1 MSLFQSS
8 MFGSAEAT
16 DMQEEPLVETFETDE
31 EAQAQLGELVEE
43 DDVPVSRLSKTP
55 FDVERSCTDWWCLI
69 IALVATIGAVFLC
82 HHLHTGS
89 NLDVLAHGYSY
100 QQLVCPSEAKDP
112 LHLGQKSKPKYAFWC
127 LNATRTGL
135 VLDEP
140 ICVEKCPISDYTYHL
155 CQHGQ
160 VQRQDYASVQSGF
173 YCSPLDAQLRSE
185 VQRAFSSRRG
195 RLLRLFGVV
204 IREWFLF
211 AMGAVIA
218 CIIGYLYMIALFFDA
233 ETVIHRTLTLIT
245 FLPLGSGLY
254 LLLTALEPFE
264 GTSVDVY
271 AYVDLS
277 PQEAE
282 HQKIIVGSSLTLVG
296 VLLWCLTSSQDHRN
310 TVHRAA
316 ACMEAAGDCMTEEWS
331 ILLAPLFAIMFEVI
345 IMVFGFYFTCTV
357 AAKVQA
363 RELERE
369 RFDYTYGTTFAK
381 EDTIQFGPKEWAE
394 LAFVFLFAYWLNE
407 VVVAA
412 SQCVVAFVTEVWY
425 FARDD
430 ERQGILCQA
439 YLLVLAYHLGTT
451 CLGAA
456 FKAFGRLPAYVI
468 GLLRNRGMITPGSL
482 LDQFYFVVL
491 GDGVTFAYVD
501 LGFRSEGYIDGAFS
515 ADKILKDE
523 LENVHK
529 IRGALWMFNVAGVGL
544 TAAGAAYLMDLI
556 IQLVPSFRDPSSNL
570 FIVEKRGVFLING
583 VVGAILGRNI
593 MVGFDIVFDTI
604 IYCYAIELKR
614 RKEESDRE
622 ETSFRENNRMLLWLM
637 PAEDKEEDSDPEAN
651 HFLPQRMKDA
661 YSSMTSDSFKKP
673 VDG

>member
-1 MSLFQSS
+1 
-8 MFGSAEAT
+8 MFRSAEAT
-16 DMQEEPLVETFETDE
+16 DVQEEPLAEIFETDE
-31 EAQAQLGELVEE
+31 EAQAQVGELGEE
-43 DDVPVSRLSKTP
+43 DDVPASRLDKTP
-55 FDVERSCTDWWCLI
+55 FDVERSCTDWWCLFV
-69 IALVATIGAVFLC
+69 ALAAAVGAGFLG
-82 HHLHTGS
+82 HHLHIS
-89 NLDVLAHGYSY
+89 SDLRVLAHGYSY
-100 QQLVCPSEAKDP
+100 QKLVCPSEVKDP
-112 LHLGQKSKPKYAFWC
+112 LQLGQPSKPKYAFWC

-140 ICVEKCPISDYTYHL
+140 ICVEQCPISDYTFHL
-155 CQHGQ
+155 CEHGQ
-160 VQRQDYASVQSGF
+160 VQRQDYASVRFGF
-173 YCSPLDAQLRSE
+173 YCSPLELELRSE

-195 RLLRLFGVV
+195 RLLRLFGVM

-211 AMGAVIA
+211 AIGAVIA

-233 ETVIHRTLTLIT
+233 ESVIHRALTLIT

-254 LLLTALEPFE
+254 LLITSLEPFE
-264 GTSVDVY
+264 GSSIDVY

-277 PQEAE
+277 PEEAQQ
-282 HQKIIVGSSLTLVG
+282 QKMLVGSGLALVG
-296 VLLWCLTSSQDHRN
+296 FLLWCLTSSQEHRD

-331 ILLAPLFAIMFEVI
+331 ILLVPLFAIVFEVI
-345 IMVFGFYFTCTV
+345 IMVFGFYFTCCV
-357 AAKVQA
+357 AAQVQA
-363 RELERE
+363 KELERE
-369 RFDYTYGTTFAK
+369 RLAHTYGGTFAQQ
-381 EDTIQFGPKEWAE
+381 DRIHFGPEEWAE
-394 LAFVFLFAYWLNE
+394 ITFVFLFAYWLNE

-412 SQCVVAFVTEVWY
+412 SQCVVAFATEVWY

-456 FKAFGRLPAYVI
+456 FKAFGRLPAYVV
-468 GLLRNRGMITPGSL
+468 GLLRHRGLVTPGSL

-501 LGFRSEGYIDGAFS
+501 LGFRSEGYIAGAFS
-515 ADKILKDE
+515 ADQTVKDQ

-529 IRGALWMFNVAGVGL
+529 LRGALWMFNIAGVGL
-544 TAAGAAYLMDLI
+544 TAAGAAYLMDLL
-556 IQLVPSFRDPSSNL
+556 IQLVPSFRDPSSSL

-614 RKEESDRE
+614 RREESDRE
-622 ETSFRENNRMLLWLM
+622 ETSFRENNRMLLWFM
-637 PAEDKEEDSDPEAN
+637 PAEDKEEDSDPEAAD
-651 HFLPQRMKDA
+651 FLPQRMKDA
-661 YSSMTSDSFKKP
+661 YSSMTGSFNQP

>member
-82 HHLHTGS
+82 HHLLIGS
-89 NLDVLAHGYSY
+89 NLDVLAHG
-100 QQLVCPSEAKDP
+100 
-112 LHLGQKSKPKYAFWC
+112 C

-282 HQKIIVGSSLTLVG
+282 HQKIIVG
-296 VLLWCLTSSQDHRN
+296 
-310 TVHRAA
+310 
-316 ACMEAAGDCMTEEWS
+316 
-331 ILLAPLFAIMFEVI
+331 
-345 IMVFGFYFTCTV
+345 
-357 AAKVQA
+357 
-363 RELERE
+363 
-369 RFDYTYGTTFAK
+369 
-381 EDTIQFGPKEWAE
+381 
-394 LAFVFLFAYWLNE
+394 
-407 VVVAA
+407 
-412 SQCVVAFVTEVWY
+412 
-425 FARDD
+425 
-430 ERQGILCQA
+430 
-439 YLLVLAYHLGTT
+439 
-451 CLGAA
+451 
-456 FKAFGRLPAYVI
+456 
-468 GLLRNRGMITPGSL
+468 
-482 LDQFYFVVL
+482 
-491 GDGVTFAYVD
+491 
-501 LGFRSEGYIDGAFS
+501 
-515 ADKILKDE
+515 
-523 LENVHK
+523 
-529 IRGALWMFNVAGVGL
+529 
-544 TAAGAAYLMDLI
+544 
-556 IQLVPSFRDPSSNL
+556 
-570 FIVEKRGVFLING
+570 
-583 VVGAILGRNI
+583 
-593 MVGFDIVFDTI
+593 
-604 IYCYAIELKR
+604 
-614 RKEESDRE
+614 
-622 ETSFRENNRMLLWLM
+622 
-637 PAEDKEEDSDPEAN
+637 
-651 HFLPQRMKDA
+651 
-661 YSSMTSDSFKKP
+661 
-673 VDG
+673 